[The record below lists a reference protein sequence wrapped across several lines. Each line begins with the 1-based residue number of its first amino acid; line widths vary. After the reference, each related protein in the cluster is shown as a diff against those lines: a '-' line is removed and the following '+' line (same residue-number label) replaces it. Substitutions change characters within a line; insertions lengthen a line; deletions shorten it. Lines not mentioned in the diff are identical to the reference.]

1 MATLEQIETTLWASA
16 DKLRGHLDAAEY
28 KHVVLG
34 LVFLKYISDA
44 FQVRYDAL
52 ADEEANDA
60 GVDPE
65 DRDEY
70 TAEGVFW
77 VPQDARWAAL
87 KAKSKDPSIGTRIDE
102 AMLALERENPSLK
115 DVLPKGFAR
124 PTLDKRRLGEI
135 VDLISDVGF
144 GGTKG
149 GVDVLGKVYE
159 YFLQRFASAEGK
171 LGGEFYT
178 PEAVVRLL
186 VEMLAPDK
194 GRIYDPCCGSGGMFV
209 QSERFVEAH
218 GGRLG
223 DVSVYGQES
232 NPTTWKLAK
241 MNLAIRGIEADLGS
255 QAADTFHRDLHPDLR
270 ADYILANPP
279 FNISD
284 WGAARLADDRRWTY
298 GTPPASNANYAWV
311 QHMLY
316 HLAPNGVAGFVL
328 ANGSLSTMANGEG
341 EIRKALVEQNLVDC
355 IVSLPTQ
362 LFYTTQI
369 PVTLWFLAKNKA
381 GGKGLGG
388 AALRDRRDEVLF
400 IDARGL
406 GEMTSRTNRTLTDA
420 DRARITQAYH
430 AWRGDAAPG
439 SEAYADV
446 AGFCRAAPLA
456 EVREHGHVL
465 TPGRY
470 VGTEAAAESDEP
482 FEEAVA
488 RLAAEVRGHLDAS
501 AVLDAA
507 VRKAL
512 TSVGA

>member
-1 MATLEQIETTLWASA
+1 MSSLEQIESALWAAA
-16 DKLRGHLDAAEY
+16 DKLRGHMDAAEY

-52 ADEEANDA
+52 AEEAKTDD

-65 DRDEY
+65 ERDEY

-77 VPQDARWAAL
+77 VPVEARWSGIKAA
-87 KAKSKDPSIGTRIDE
+87 SKEPTIGTRIDA
-102 AMLALERENPSLK
+102 AMVALERENPSLK

-149 GVDVLGKVYE
+149 GTDVLGKVYE
-159 YFLQRFASAEGK
+159 YFLGKFAAAEGK

-178 PEAVVRLL
+178 PEPVVKLI
-186 VEMLAPDK
+186 VEMLAPYK

-209 QSERFVEAH
+209 QSEGFVEAH

-241 MNLAIRGIEADLGS
+241 MNLAIRGIEADLGAM
-255 QAADTFHRDLHPDLR
+255 AADTFHQDLHPELR

-284 WGAARLADDRRWTY
+284 WGAGRLTGDRRWKY
-298 GTPPASNANYAWV
+298 GAPPASNANYAWV

-328 ANGSLSTMANGEG
+328 ANGSLSTMSNGEG

-369 PVTLWFLAKNKA
+369 PVTLWFLAKNKS
-381 GGKGLGG
+381 GGTGQNGR
-388 AALRDRRDEVLF
+388 ALRDRRDEVLF
-400 IDARGL
+400 IDARAM
-406 GEMTSRTNRTLTDA
+406 GEMTSRTNRTLTDD
-420 DRARITQAYH
+420 DRARIARTYH
-430 AWRGDAAPG
+430 AWRGDAEPGAAP
-439 SEAYADV
+439 YADV
-446 AGFCRAAPLA
+446 AGFCNAASLA
-456 EVREHGHVL
+456 DIRKHGHVL

-488 RLAAEVRGHLDAS
+488 RLAAEVRAHLDEA
-501 AVLDAA
+501 AGLDAA
-507 VRKAL
+507 VRRAL
-512 TSVGA
+512 EQVGA